1 MTALHTLVVDDSLT
15 ARTVL
20 KRLLERKGAQVDQSE
35 SGAQALDYLK
45 SKTPDVI
52 FMDHTMPGMTG
63 LEAIERIRR
72 NPATSAIP
80 VIMYTNQF
88 GEAYSQQAL
97 GQGANGVIPKPATW
111 QKIADALS
119 SLSLSGQKTPT
130 QSVCLE
136 REINNLKT
144 HIVDSLNQQG
154 HLLQEQIKSDIDARL
169 KVLAKESS
177 VPNTMALSNLVHSV
191 TDSKIH
197 QLNLEWRQQMTA
209 RLDVL
214 LQDIQDEQKILRQE
228 LLQELEQKMT
238 QQYALIHRDR
248 AQTAPFLDKIGAA
261 IQENG
266 INNLFWFT
274 IYLSTALILAWAL
287 TS

>member
-35 SGAQALDYLK
+35 SGLQALDYLK
-45 SKTPDVI
+45 SKKPDVI

-63 LEAIERIRR
+63 LEAIEQIRN
-72 NPATSAIP
+72 NPDTSGIP

-88 GEAYSQQAL
+88 GDDYSQQAM

-119 SLSLSGQKTPT
+119 NLSLIGQRTKP
-130 QSVCLE
+130 QAVAID
-136 REINNLKT
+136 REIANLKD
-144 HIVDSLNQQG
+144 HIVDSLTQQG
-154 HLLQEQIKSDIDARL
+154 RLLQEQLKSDIDARL
-169 KVLAKESS
+169 KVMAKEASL
-177 VPNTMALSNLVHSV
+177 PNTVALSNLVHSV

-197 QLNLEWRQQMTA
+197 QLNMEWRQQMTA

-228 LLQELEQKMT
+228 LMEELEQKMT
-238 QQYALIHRDR
+238 QQHALIHRDMVNS
-248 AQTAPFLDKIGAA
+248 APFLDKISAA
-261 IQENG
+261 IRENG
-266 INNLFWFT
+266 FSNLVWFT
-274 IYLSTALILAWAL
+274 FYLITGLLITYLL
-287 TS
+287 SQ